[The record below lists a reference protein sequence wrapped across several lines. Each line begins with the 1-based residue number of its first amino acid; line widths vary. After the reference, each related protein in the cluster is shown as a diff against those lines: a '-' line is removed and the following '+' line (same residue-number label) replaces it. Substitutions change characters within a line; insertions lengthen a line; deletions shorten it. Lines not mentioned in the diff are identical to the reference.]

1 VSHVTFNVIPDAT
14 QAATDALLVDVP
26 GWSTI
31 DTTLYRLA
39 QRYAD
44 SGFEGEVH
52 VAFKIDKDLRAGAK
66 EVAEKLEP
74 DGFLASFRQ
83 RGVVTIEKAETV
95 ITLSGL

>member
-1 VSHVTFNVIPDAT
+1 M
-14 QAATDALLVDVP
+14 
-26 GWSTI
+26 

-44 SGFEGEVH
+44 LGFEAKVR
-52 VAFKIDKDLRAGAK
+52 VVFKMAKELRAAVE
-66 EVAEKLEP
+66 EVADKLEP

-83 RGVVTIEKAETV
+83 KGVVAIEKEGEV

>member
-1 VSHVTFNVIPDAT
+1 MVNVIPDTT
-14 QAATDALLVDVP
+14 QAVTDALSVDVP

-44 SGFEGEVH
+44 SGFEGKVH
-52 VAFKIDKDLRAGAK
+52 VAFNIDKDFH
-66 EVAEKLEP
+66 AEAREIADKLEP

>member
-1 VSHVTFNVIPDAT
+1 M
-14 QAATDALLVDVP
+14 
-26 GWSTI
+26 

-44 SGFEGEVH
+44 SGFEGKVH
-52 VAFKIDKDLRAGAK
+52 VTFKLARGFRAVAR
-66 EVAEKLEP
+66 EVADKLEP

-83 RGVVTIEKAETV
+83 RGIVTVEEETV